1 MAKTL
6 YEKTPKNYIKGIKSR
21 HLYSVFNSSLP
32 CNTKFNIYGIN
43 RYIIS
48 RPILLYK
55 SRPTNKCL
63 NECFTPKRNI
73 SSQSQVRYKK
83 QALDLKHK
91 SIIYY

>member
-6 YEKTPKNYIKGIKSR
+6 YEKTPKNHIRGIKSR

-43 RYIIS
+43 RYMIS
-48 RPILLYK
+48 HPMLLYK

>member
-1 MAKTL
+1 MVKTL
-6 YEKTPKNYIKGIKSR
+6 YEKTEKNHIRAIKSR
-21 HLYSVFNSSLP
+21 YLYNVFNSSLP
-32 CNTKFNIYGIN
+32 CNTKFSIYGIN

-48 RPILLYK
+48 HPMLLYK

>member
-6 YEKTPKNYIKGIKSR
+6 YEKTSKNHIRGIKSR

-43 RYIIS
+43 RYMIS
-48 RPILLYK
+48 HPMLLYK

>member
-6 YEKTPKNYIKGIKSR
+6 YEKAPKNYIKGIKSR

-32 CNTKFNIYGIN
+32 CNTKFDIYGIN

>member
-1 MAKTL
+1 MVKTL
-6 YEKTPKNYIKGIKSR
+6 YEKAPKNYIKGIKSR
-21 HLYSVFNSSLP
+21 YLYNVFNSSLP
-32 CNTKFNIYGIN
+32 CNTKFDIYGIN

>member
-1 MAKTL
+1 MVKTL
-6 YEKTPKNYIKGIKSR
+6 YKKTEKNHIRAIKSR